1 MTRCRDD
8 VWSSDGWWWWCVVV
22 DSRDRLGR
30 DPELLRR
37 LCRLT
42 EGSDS
47 CFQGVLFLVLLFVL
61 VLLLLLLPDLLVW
74 LLRFH
79 GESPWMP
86 TLLSQSTGKLD
97 VALHDDDDHTQYP
110 KNKAWERIS
119 FMLSFRVLCRPTR
132 RYSES
137 IAKMRRLHNC
147 NGSHM
152 HPHWVIVVLNYRA
165 LNGRSAI
172 Y

>member
-1 MTRCRDD
+1 
-8 VWSSDGWWWWCVVV
+8 V
-22 DSRDRLGR
+22 
-30 DPELLRR
+30 
-37 LCRLT
+37 
-42 EGSDS
+42 
-47 CFQGVLFLVLLFVL
+47 
-61 VLLLLLLPDLLVW
+61 LLVW
-74 LLRFH
+74 LFRFH

-86 TLLSQSTGKLD
+86 TLSQSTGKLD
-97 VALHDDDDHTQYP
+97 VALHDDDDDNHTQYP

-119 FMLSFRVLCRPTR
+119 FMLSLGVLCQHTT

-147 NGSHM
+147 NGSY
-152 HPHWVIVVLNYRA
+152 WVIALNYRA

>member
-1 MTRCRDD
+1 
-8 VWSSDGWWWWCVVV
+8 V

-47 CFQGVLFLVLLFVL
+47 CFQGVLLL
-61 VLLLLLLPDLLVW
+61 VLLLVLLPDLLVW
-74 LLRFH
+74 LFRFH

-86 TLLSQSTGKLD
+86 TLSQSTGKLD
-97 VALHDDDDHTQYP
+97 VALHDDDDDDDDHTQYP

-119 FMLSFRVLCRPTR
+119 FMLSLRVLCQATT

-137 IAKMRRLHNC
+137 IAKMRSLHNC

-152 HPHWVIVVLNYRA
+152 HPHWVIAVLNYRA
-165 LNGRSAI
+165 LNGQSAI